1 MSDNNQHPKSST
13 TRGTSTTQ
21 DANYFD
27 LSVRSL
33 PGPPFLLLTF
43 ATPSNGVYEPPRS
56 TPWERAMQ
64 DGAFTNSTSP
74 AGSAGDRP
82 RVDSSSASTSKF
94 GVDPPR
100 PPREGYE

>member
-1 MSDNNQHPKSST
+1 MSEDRHAKSST
-13 TRGTSTTQ
+13 ARYTSATQ
-21 DANYFD
+21 DVNYFN
-27 LSVRSL
+27 LSVPR
-33 PGPPFLLLTF
+33 PGPPFLFLTF
-43 ATPSNGVYEPPRS
+43 ATPSNITHEPPRS

-74 AGSAGDRP
+74 TGVDRQRADSLSAP
-82 RVDSSSASTSKF
+82 NLKF

>member
-1 MSDNNQHPKSST
+1 MSEDRYAKNST
-13 TRGTSTTQ
+13 ARCTSTSQ
-21 DANYFD
+21 DANYFN
-27 LSVRSL
+27 LSVPR
-33 PGPPFLLLTF
+33 PGPPFLFLTF
-43 ATPSNGVYEPPRS
+43 ATPSNTTHEPPRS

-74 AGSAGDRP
+74 TDS
-82 RVDSSSASTSKF
+82 RVDRQRADSLSAPNPKF

>member
-1 MSDNNQHPKSST
+1 MSDEKHP
-13 TRGTSTTQ
+13 TRAAACNTPTSH
-21 DANYFD
+21 DDNYFD

-33 PGPPFLLLTF
+33 PGPPFLLLTL
-43 ATPSNGVYEPPRS
+43 APPSTTSHEPPRS

-74 AGSAGDRP
+74 AGSPDRK
-82 RVDSSSASTSKF
+82 RVESLYTSTTKF
-94 GVDPPR
+94 SVDPPR

>member
-1 MSDNNQHPKSST
+1 MSVDKHPKSST
-13 TRGTSTTQ
+13 ARVPSASQ

-27 LSVRSL
+27 ISAPS
-33 PGPPFLLLTF
+33 PGPPFLFLTF
-43 ATPSNGVYEPPRS
+43 AAPSNNAYEPPRS

-74 AGSAGDRP
+74 SGSAVDRQ
-82 RVDSSSASTSKF
+82 RVNSLSATTSKF